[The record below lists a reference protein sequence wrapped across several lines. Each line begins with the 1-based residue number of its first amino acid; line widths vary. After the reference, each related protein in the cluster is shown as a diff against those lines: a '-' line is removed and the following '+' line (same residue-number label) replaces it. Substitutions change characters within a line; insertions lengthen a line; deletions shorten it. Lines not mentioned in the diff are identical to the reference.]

1 MSNSLRS
8 HKLHRSGF
16 PVLHYLPEFAQIHVH
31 WAGDAIQWSCPLSS
45 PFPPAISLSQNQDLF
60 QWVSCSHQVAKY
72 WSFGFSISSSNE
84 YSELI
89 SFRIDWFDLFAV
101 QGILKSLLQHHSLKA
116 SILWYSAFFTVT
128 LTSTHDYWK
137 SWKLDWKNHSF
148 D

>member
-1 MSNSLRS
+1 MTPWTVAHQACL
-8 HKLHRSGF
+8 
-16 PVLHYLPEFAQIHVH
+16 
-31 WAGDAIQWSCPLSS
+31 SCTISQNLLLFMFVELVMLSS
-45 PFPPAISLSQNQDLF
+45 HLTLCCPHLLFSIFPHIRVFSKELALQIRRPKF
-60 QWVSCSHQVAKY
+60 
-72 WSFGFSISSSNE
+72 WSFSFSISSSNE
-84 YSELI
+84 YSELT